1 MSNKTSVL
9 ACINHKEQK
18 KSFMLQVY
26 IKKKQCH
33 MNKKYH

>member
-18 KSFMLQVY
+18 NHLCCKY
-26 IKKKQCH
+26 IYKK
-33 MNKKYH
+33 NNVI